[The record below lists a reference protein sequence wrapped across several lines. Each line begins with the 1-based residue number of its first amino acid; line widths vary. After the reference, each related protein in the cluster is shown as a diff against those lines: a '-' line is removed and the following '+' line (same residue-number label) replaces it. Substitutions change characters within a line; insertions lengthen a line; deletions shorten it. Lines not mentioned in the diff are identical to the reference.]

1 MSTRWTL
8 MDTTTP
14 SGKRLFQCRTCKR
27 ESATPDKQCP
37 AGCGEP
43 PSTRSWVIDSG
54 PDHEPRASGCKCQWE
69 IGDSLCPVHPTCWWC
84 GEPEGSHT
92 SECIEAKR

>member
-37 AGCGEP
+37 AGCGEQ
-43 PSTRSWVIDSG
+43 SSARSWAIDSG
-54 PDHEPRASGCKCQWE
+54 PEHEPRASGCKCQWE
-69 IGDSLCPVHPTCWWC
+69 IGDSPCPVHPTCWWC